1 MKYLEDVLIATLI
14 SEKSYDRIADSN
26 SYTFF
31 VHTNSYKPEIK
42 KAVQELFDV
51 DVLSVNTM
59 YRKGKKKRFLNDTF
73 HSENFWEYSSLV
85 LWFGILII
93 THIYIHRPNFI
104 IAD

>member
-31 VHTNSYKPEIK
+31 VHTNSNKPEIK
-42 KAVQELFDV
+42 RAVQELFDV

-59 YRKGKKKRFLNDTF
+59 YRKGKKKRFG
-73 HSENFWEYSSLV
+73 YV
-85 LWFGILII
+85 LGQQSTRKIAIVTLQEGQTIEAFGV
-93 THIYIHRPNFI
+93 
-104 IAD
+104 